1 MKRELLLDLVGEI
14 ARVAGARDVIMI
26 GSQVVHAVT
35 AQVPGEVLMSR
46 ECDLLLDDSD
56 PLTAALDAALGPESG
71 LAAEQFVHVDTVS
84 STFPFLP
91 DGWEAR
97 LIPLAPEAPHI
108 RCLEVHDLVMS
119 KLAAGRLKDYELV
132 AVLFGRGLANID
144 VVRARVGSVS
154 DLNMRAVLLARLQIV
169 LESLRR

>member
-14 ARVAGARDVIMI
+14 ARIAGDRELVMI

-35 AQVPGEVLMSR
+35 AEVPAEVLMSR
-46 ECDLLLDDSD
+46 ECDLLLDESD
-56 PLTAALDAALGPESG
+56 PVALEIDSALGPDSP
-71 LAAEQFVHVDTVS
+71 LAAERFVHVDTVS

-91 DGWEAR
+91 PGWEAR
-97 LIPLAPEAPHI
+97 LVALAPAAPNL
-108 RCLEVHDLVMS
+108 RCLDVHDLVIT

-132 AVLFGRGLANID
+132 AALFDRRLAEVD
-144 VVRARVGSVS
+144 VVRRRIEAVS

-169 LESLRR
+169 IESAGR